1 MAETPAPST
10 IILEAFR
17 QLEADLARDGVK
29 DADAWQVLG
38 IVAVRALLDAKQA
51 LIAVAA
57 AVSAHAD
64 VLEKHR
70 LEVEELIAAVDEL
83 NPAGKPEEE

>member
-1 MAETPAPST
+1 MAS
-10 IILEAFR
+10 
-17 QLEADLARDGVK
+17 DGAK

-51 LIAVAA
+51 IIAVAA

-83 NPAGKPEEE
+83 NPAKPEE